1 MLVRLL
7 GSAAGG
13 GVPQWNCR
21 CPNCAAAR
29 AGKHNVR
36 PRTQSCLAI
45 SHAGREWFLLN
56 VSPDVRQQLLAFPP
70 LGPRCS
76 PSRGSA
82 IAGCVLTD
90 AELDH
95 VTGLLLMREGPGFGI
110 ACTPTVRS
118 WLNSAFPIEPI
129 LAEFCRPVWSELK
142 LDEPVDLLLR
152 NGNPSGLR
160 VRPFA
165 VDPHVPRYARGA
177 ALDSVIG
184 LDIED
189 GHTGG
194 RLVHAPCVA
203 SLGDPLRQAAERAD
217 AVFLDGT
224 FWDDDEPLRSGIG
237 SRTARQMGHLPVTAS
252 LDWLSTLKA
261 RQRVYMHIN
270 NTNPMLDE
278 TGAEFAVVTGR
289 GVRVGADGDAFQL

>member
-21 CPNCAAAR
+21 CSNCAAAR
-29 AGKHNVR
+29 AAAPNVR
-36 PRTQSCLAI
+36 PRTQSSLAI
-45 SHAGREWFLLN
+45 SADGQAWFLLN
-56 VSPDVRQQLLAFPP
+56 VSPDIRQQTLAFPA
-70 LGPRCS
+70 LGPRDGEQ
-76 PSRGSA
+76 RGSA

-95 VTGLLLMREGPGFGI
+95 VTGLLLLREGPGFGI

-118 WLNSAFPIEPI
+118 WLNGAFPIEPI
-129 LAEFCRPVWSELK
+129 LAGFCRPVWSELK

-189 GHTGG
+189 GNTGG

-203 SLGDPLRQAAERAD
+203 SLGDSLRQAAERAD

-224 FWDDDEPLRSGIG
+224 FWDDDEPLRCGIG
-237 SRTARQMGHLPVTAS
+237 SRTARHMGHLPVTAS
-252 LDWLSTLKA
+252 LDWLSALKA

-278 TGAEFAVVTGR
+278 AGAEYAVVTGR